1 MAVLHIMARA
11 ARLALAQMRAL
22 EEEGERLTLSN
33 PLRGKGQSAASAQP
47 VRAARLAMADSR
59 ALEEEAE
66 RANPIRGRGATPSL
80 GLSQFRGGLTL
91 GADLATMP
99 TGEYDDE
106 LLGDQSV
113 GFYGSGKHT
122 LMDHLAHPTKGFG
135 RARHDGARLADAIRS
150 QHGGAYLSHFVGG
163 MNTGRYEGEGSHS
176 DSEEEEMEDDVAEME
191 GGGLLSSLGIP
202 IVSDI
207 AGMFGL
213 GGAATG
219 GRKLTKAALR
229 QQLLAIKRAHPEKAK
244 EVDAYLARL
253 GGRGRMAGGGFLD
266 SLMSFISSF
275 FGSKKAEGPKA
286 GPSPA
291 AGPALSRADAAKA
304 ELAKMGITS
313 QKDFTRWSL
322 KNHPDKGGDTA
333 KFQSVSDLAG
343 RAFKGE
349 GRRRRAAAGPSD
361 GRRARAA
368 VVKKV
373 MAEKGLSMIAAS
385 KYVKEHGLY

>member
-33 PLRGKGQSAASAQP
+33 PLRGKGKSAASAQP

-59 ALEEEAE
+59 ALEEQAE

-106 LLGDQSV
+106 LLGDQS
-113 GFYGSGKHT
+113 YGSGKHT

-176 DSEEEEMEDDVAEME
+176 DSEEEEEMEMEDDVAEME
-191 GGGLLSSLGIP
+191 GGK
-202 IVSDI
+202 
-207 AGMFGL
+207 
-213 GGAATG
+213 
-219 GRKLTKAALR
+219 KLTKAALR

-266 SLMSFISSF
+266 SVMSFISSF
-275 FGSKKAEGPKA
+275 FGSKKA
-286 GPSPA
+286 GPS
-291 AGPALSRADAAKA
+291 LSRADAAKA

-313 QKDFTRWSL
+313 LRDFTRWSL
-322 KNHPDKGGDTA
+322 KNHPDKGGDTG

-385 KYVKEHGLY
+385 KYVKEHGLF